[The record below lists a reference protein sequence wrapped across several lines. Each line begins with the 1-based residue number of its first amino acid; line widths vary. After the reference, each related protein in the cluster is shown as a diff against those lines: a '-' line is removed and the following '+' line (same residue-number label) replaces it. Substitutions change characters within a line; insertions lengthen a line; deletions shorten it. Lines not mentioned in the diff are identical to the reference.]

1 MSIKPELIKLIAYDL
16 HWFIWCKI
24 SKTEDKLQNI
34 NSVKKL
40 CKLTN
45 SLSVVEKQTI
55 KSLARAS
62 VLINHSNLA
71 NEVVNGILHPDAT
84 TGRIIVNV
92 YFIKCVCKIFASHQ
106 QVKKSIKFVENI
118 QFLIKEKTIE
128 RNSLRNVIS
137 IASCL
142 TVIIGLVYTLHT

>member
-62 VLINHSNLA
+62 VLINHSNLT